1 MGRPFPRTR
10 ATVRGQWSMKQE
22 VSASREA
29 VQDQI
34 LPAICVEAQHRLG
47 QTLRSFYERTVD
59 GEPIPLDQVDLLLR
73 LRHRERELQR
83 QR

>member
-1 MGRPFPRTR
+1 
-10 ATVRGQWSMKQE
+10 MKQE
-22 VSASREA
+22 VSSSRESNQGSA
-29 VQDQI
+29 
-34 LPAICVEAQHRLG
+34 LPAICAEAQHRLG
-47 QTLRSFYERTVD
+47 RTLRSFYERTVD